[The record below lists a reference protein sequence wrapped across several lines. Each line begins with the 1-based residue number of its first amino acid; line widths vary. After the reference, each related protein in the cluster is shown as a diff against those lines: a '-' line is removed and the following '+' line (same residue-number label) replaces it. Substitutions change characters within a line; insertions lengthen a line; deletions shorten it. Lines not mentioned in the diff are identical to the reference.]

1 MAELKKRDGSST
13 KETSSSASSR
23 SKADSAA
30 KESKPKTRV
39 DEDGRKVTQAKPS
52 SGNATGLRVGA
63 VILWVLA
70 IGFEILCAMILFGK
84 INVTKTGAS
93 WPAFVALGLDL
104 VCVIIGSQLWKKA
117 NRIDPASSKN
127 KTKFWLW
134 NNMGLIV
141 TIFAFV
147 PLIVLLFAQKDKLDS
162 KTRMVAI
169 IAAIIALLI
178 GGLASYDFNPVS
190 QEGKNEAITEIG
202 DDTTV
207 YWTQF
212 GKVYHLDSDCQH
224 IAKSDYYEGTVKEAI
239 EANRER
245 LCKSCAGRHSDL
257 SFTNNDVVED

>member
-1 MAELKKRDGSST
+1 MAELKKRDGSTT
-13 KETSSSASSR
+13 KDTSAAATK
-23 SKADSAA
+23 SKAESTA

-39 DEDGRKVTQAKPS
+39 DEDGRKVTSAKPAGS
-52 SGNATGLRVGA
+52 ATGLRIGA
-63 VILWVLA
+63 VILWLLA
-70 IGFEILCAMILFGK
+70 IGFEVLCALILFGK
-84 INVTKTGAS
+84 INVTREGAS

-141 TIFAFV
+141 SIFAFV
-147 PLIVLLFAQKDKLDS
+147 PLIVLLFAQKDKLDA

-202 DDTTV
+202 DNTIV

-212 GKVYHLDSDCQH
+212 GKVYHLDKDCQH
-224 IAKSDYYEGTVKEAI
+224 IASRDYYEGTVKEAI
-239 EANRER
+239 ESNRER
-245 LCKSCAGRHSDL
+245 LCKTCAGNHTDL
-257 SFTNNDVVED
+257 TFTNNDVVED

>member
-1 MAELKKRDGSST
+1 MAELKKRDGSETKEASTRSKASSST
-13 KETSSSASSR
+13 KET
-23 SKADSAA
+23 
-30 KESKPKTRV
+30 KPKTRV
-39 DEDGRKVTQAKPS
+39 DADGRKVTQASPAT
-52 SGNATGLRVGA
+52 GNATGLRVGA
-63 VILWVLA
+63 VILWLLA
-70 IGFEILCAMILFGK
+70 IGFEILCALILFGK

-141 TIFAFV
+141 SIFAFI
-147 PLIVLLFAQKDKLDS
+147 PLIVLLFAQKDKLDP
-162 KTRMVAI
+162 KTRIVAI
-169 IAAIIALLI
+169 VAAIVALLI

-224 IAKSDYYEGTVKEAI
+224 IAKSDYFEGTVKEAI

-245 LCKSCAGRHSDL
+245 LCKSCAARHTDL
-257 SFTNNDVVED
+257 TFTNNDVVED

>member
-1 MAELKKRDGSST
+1 MAELKKRDGSTT
-13 KETSSSASSR
+13 KDTSAAATK
-23 SKADSAA
+23 SKAESTA

-39 DEDGRKVTQAKPS
+39 DEDGRKVTSAKPAGS
-52 SGNATGLRVGA
+52 ATGLRIGA
-63 VILWVLA
+63 VILWLLA
-70 IGFEILCAMILFGK
+70 IGFEVLCALILFGK
-84 INVTKTGAS
+84 INVTREGAS

-141 TIFAFV
+141 SIFAFV
-147 PLIVLLFAQKDKLDS
+147 PLIVLLFAQKDKLDA

-190 QEGKNEAITEIG
+190 QEGKTEAESVIG
-202 DDTTV
+202 EKV

-212 GKVYHLDSDCQH
+212 GKVYHLDKDCQH
-224 IAKSDYYEGTVKEAI
+224 IASRDYYEGTVKEAI
-239 EANRER
+239 ESNRER
-245 LCKSCAGRHSDL
+245 LCKTCAGNHADL
-257 SFTNNDVVED
+257 HFDNNDVIED